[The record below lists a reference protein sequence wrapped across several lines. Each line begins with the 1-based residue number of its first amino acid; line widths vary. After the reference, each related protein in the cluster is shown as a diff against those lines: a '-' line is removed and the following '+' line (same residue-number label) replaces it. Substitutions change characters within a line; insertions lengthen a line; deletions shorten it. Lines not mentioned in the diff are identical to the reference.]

1 MENSKEITKEK
12 FFNLSEKQRDVYSE
26 LENLLFDFK
35 ADEVNASYAVNKL
48 LDIVTENVSK

>member
-12 FFNLSEKQRDVYSE
+12 FLNLSEKQRDVYSE